1 MPVRCVYFHTHT
13 FFAITVQLDPSDMSL
28 PATVLDRPFGR
39 WSALSKCCAQMIVL
53 AVDDERRRSLGLPA
67 QRSQTQSPSLFG
79 LSRRP
84 RELDD
89 EASGLGRAV

>member
-39 WSALSKCCAQMIVL
+39 WSALSKCCAQMNVL

-67 QRSQTQSPSLFG
+67 HRSQTQSPSLFG